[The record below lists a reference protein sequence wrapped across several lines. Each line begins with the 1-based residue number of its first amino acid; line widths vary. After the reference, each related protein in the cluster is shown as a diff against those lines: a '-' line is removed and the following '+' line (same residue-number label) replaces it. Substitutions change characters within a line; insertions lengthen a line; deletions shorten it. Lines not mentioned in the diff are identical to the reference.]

1 MQHEISRLPAWLSS
15 PDRLLAIALLSV
27 SLLAGCAA
35 EEAHTGGGGSA
46 LAAMP
51 TALSNN
57 AVAQAEVQGAP
68 RFYSFMGLG
77 AGKTWL
83 DIGRQAF
90 EYDVSANRWSELPP
104 VPVAEGRLAS
114 VAATVDNQIY
124 LFGGYTVAPDGHE
137 VSTPEVLRFDPRSR
151 SYTAVAAMPTP
162 VDDSVALVWR
172 ERWIYLVSGW
182 HMDANVALV
191 QVYDTQ
197 TDRWEQATA
206 FPGAPVFGHAGA
218 LLGDTLVVCDGVRL
232 DVIDDKRSFSA
243 SNQCWRGDIDPTLPT
258 RIDWRQLPPHP
269 GAPRY
274 RMGAA
279 ADPAHNRLV
288 FAGGSE
294 NPYNFDGVGYN
305 GAPAPASRR
314 VQAYSLDREA
324 WLELPP
330 LPEASMDHRGL
341 LHHDGRFFLL
351 GGMRDGQRVSPGIL
365 AFPDG

>member
-1 MQHEISRLPAWLSS
+1 MHDGISPVLARFGRSMAS
-15 PDRLLAIALLSV
+15 LLIALLIA
-27 SLLAGCAA
+27 LLAGCAA
-35 EEAHTGGGGSA
+35 DEADTEGSGNA
-46 LAAMP
+46 LAPMP
-51 TALSNN
+51 LALTNN
-57 AVAQAEVQGAP
+57 AVGQAEVDGAM

-83 DIGRQAF
+83 DISRQAF
-90 EYDVSANRWSELPP
+90 EYDVAANRWTELPP
-104 VPVAEGRLAS
+104 VPVSEGRLAS
-114 VAATVDNQIY
+114 VAATVQGQIY

-137 VSTPEVLRFDPRSR
+137 VSTPEVLRFDPSSR
-151 SYTAVAAMPTP
+151 SYTPVAPMPTP

-191 QVYDTQ
+191 QLYDTQ
-197 TDRWEQATA
+197 TDRWTAATA
-206 FPGAPVFGHAGA
+206 FPGAPVFGQAGA
-218 LLGDTLVVCDGVRL
+218 LLGDTLLVCDGVRL
-232 DVIDDKRSFSA
+232 DVIDGKRAFSA
-243 SNQCWRGDIDPTLPT
+243 SNQCWRGDIDPADPQ
-258 RIDWRQLPPHP
+258 RIGWRQVPPHP

-279 ADPAHNRLV
+279 ADPTQNRLV

-294 NPYNFDGVGYN
+294 NPNNFNGIGYN
-305 GAPAPASRR
+305 GVPSPASRR
-314 VQAYSLDREA
+314 VQAYSLERDA

-351 GGMRDGQRVSPGIL
+351 GGMRDDQRVSPALL
-365 AFPDG
+365 AFP